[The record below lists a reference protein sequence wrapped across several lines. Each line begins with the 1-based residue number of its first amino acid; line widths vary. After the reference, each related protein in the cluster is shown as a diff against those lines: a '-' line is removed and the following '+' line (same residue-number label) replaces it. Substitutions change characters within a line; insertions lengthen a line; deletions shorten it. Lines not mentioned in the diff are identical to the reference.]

1 MNIRDCKRSIMINM
15 GNIKENLVKYIL
27 YSALTGAAIICCWFI
42 VMVPGQ
48 RLLAVSVFVT
58 IIIGGFLN
66 MWKIFHS
73 SDKLDT
79 VSNNL
84 GAVSTN
90 LNSVSNKLADLS
102 NVFDDLIDLKEK
114 GIAQTRDIEE
124 QRRKDKER
132 YVTEPLEKEFEK
144 FLSYWGKNKELI
156 FEKPHKKLV
165 FGNILFKRKLPWM
178 EIEGIGKQSKIIIE
192 DNKNVLREIT
202 ENEAIEITDGIIGL
216 SKLIRQIENL
226 RLPNEYYIEGKKR
239 AFDEGDEI
247 VEDIRAFIEKI

>member
-73 SDKLDT
+73 SDKLDN

-102 NVFDDLIDLKEK
+102 NAFDDLIDLKEK
-114 GIAQTRDIEE
+114 GIAQTRDLEE

-132 YVTEPLEKEFEK
+132 PATEPLKEEFEK
-144 FLSYWGKNKELI
+144 FLVYWKENKELI
-156 FEKPHKKLV
+156 FEDV
-165 FGNILFKRKLPWM
+165 SYIRKIPWM
-178 EIEGIGKQSKIIIE
+178 EIESIGKESKNMIE
-192 DNKNVLREIT
+192 DNKNVLGANT
-202 ENEAIEITDGIIGL
+202 ENDAIKIADAIIEL
-216 SKLIRQIENL
+216 SKLIRRIENL
-226 RLPNEYYIEGKKR
+226 RLSDEYYIERKKR
-239 AFDEGDEI
+239 AFDEGDKI
-247 VEDIRAFIEKI
+247 VKDIGAFIEKI